1 MQKATLQL
9 CKSNV
14 VIAECRILGLISEL
28 ITAPLCRVIERNKHV
43 LNMNNYYDV
52 LLDFL
57 KEQGQCVFY
66 FINADKYPFE
76 EELIVKDKLYDCLCI
91 QDEKIDVIAVQ
102 VAQNLF
108 TSCYKILNAA
118 MKGQLPG
125 GAFYEFNSE
134 KITETSPV
142 IPHNKLLERA
152 FRMLNFLIRNRPNAT
167 TLTN

>member
-28 ITAPLCRVIERNKHV
+28 ITAPLCRVIKRNKHV

-57 KEQGQCVFY
+57 KEQGQCVFV

-76 EELIVKDKLYDCLCI
+76 EELILKSKLYDCLCI

-102 VAQNLF
+102 VAQNVF

-134 KITETSPV
+134 KNHRNITGYSPQQASRES
-142 IPHNKLLERA
+142 L
-152 FRMLNFLIRNRPNAT
+152 RNVKFPD
-167 TLTN
+167 